1 MKFSL
6 GLVPYQLKRWTNA
19 LNCCFTFPDPLTN
32 YDLEFPR
39 RTNDDYVLGPGLP
52 MLSAFTV
59 SFFVSFTH
67 PGDKTYINYFAKGH
81 LNEIFIHERK
91 KHFTVRIRSKPR

>member
-1 MKFSL
+1 MFLFFVKLLCSI
-6 GLVPYQLKRWTNA
+6 
-19 LNCCFTFPDPLTN
+19 FPDPFTN

-39 RTNDDYVLGPGLP
+39 KTDDDYVLGPRLP
-52 MLSAFTV
+52 VLSAFTV

-67 PGDKTYINYFAKGH
+67 PGDKTYINYFGKGH